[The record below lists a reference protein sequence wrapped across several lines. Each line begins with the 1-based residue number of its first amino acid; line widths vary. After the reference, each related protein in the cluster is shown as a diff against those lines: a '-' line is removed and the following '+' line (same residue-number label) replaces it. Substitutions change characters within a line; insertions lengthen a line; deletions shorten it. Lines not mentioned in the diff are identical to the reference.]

1 MLTSNRGVYPNKLV
15 ISKSD
20 ILWCLML
27 GVQNGP
33 RVNNI
38 YFIWVSLK
46 IGGNVLVIVDNQR
59 FGGGLE

>member
-1 MLTSNRGVYPNKLV
+1 
-15 ISKSD
+15 
-20 ILWCLML
+20 ML